1 MTKVLIKNGLV
12 INRGKSIVQDIL
24 IKNDLINRIDTDITD
39 GDAKVYDATNKWII
53 PGIIDDQV
61 HFRQPGLT
69 HKANLYTES
78 RAALAG
84 GVTSYMEMP
93 NTKPPAVTQKELQ
106 KKYTAAQASSITN
119 YSFYMG
125 VTNNNLEEV
134 LKTDASKV
142 CGVKIFMGSSTGNML
157 VDNDSALDAVFAN
170 CKMLIATHCED
181 EETIRRNLEEHK
193 QLNRELTA
201 LDHPVIRSREGC
213 YLSSS
218 KAVALAKKHG
228 TRLHV
233 LHISTKEELDLFDN
247 SISLQEK
254 YITSEG
260 CVHHMFFNA
269 EDYKNHG
276 NNIKCNPAIKDRAD
290 QEAILQAVLDD
301 RIDVIATDHAPHL
314 PTEKSQPY
322 LQAPSGLP
330 LIQHTLL
337 IMLDFYHKGKISK
350 EKIVEKMCHS
360 PAELFRIQGRGY
372 IEEGYKADIVM
383 VDPYKEQL
391 IQKDQLFYKCQ
402 WSPLEGYSFKGSIE
416 RVFVNGVSKYKQ
428 GRILNQSSGERLSFK
443 V

>member
-24 IKNDLINRIDTDITD
+24 IENDLIVRIDRDITD
-39 GDAKVYDATNKWII
+39 VEAKVYDAKDKWII

-84 GVTSYMEMP
+84 GVTSFMEMP

-106 KKYTAAQASSITN
+106 KKYTAAQASAITN

-125 VTNNNLEEV
+125 VTNDNLEHV
-134 LKTDASKV
+134 LRTDATKV

-157 VDNDSALDAVFAN
+157 VDNEKALDAVFSS

-181 EETIRRNLEEHK
+181 EETIKRNLEEHK
-193 QLNRELTA
+193 NLNRELTA
-201 LDHPVIRSREGC
+201 VDHPVIRSREGC

-218 KAVALAKKHG
+218 KAVALAKQYG

-247 SISLQEK
+247 TIPLIDK
-254 YITSEG
+254 HITSEA
-260 CVHHMFFNA
+260 CVHHM
-269 EDYKNHG
+269 
-276 NNIKCNPAIKDRAD
+276 IKDKAD
-290 QEAILQAVLDD
+290 QEAIFQAVLDD

-314 PTEKSQPY
+314 PIEKSQPY

-337 IMLDFYHKGKISK
+337 IMLDFYHKGMISK

-360 PAELFRIQGRGY
+360 PADLFRVAGRGY
-372 IEEGYKADIVM
+372 IDEGCKADLVM
-383 VDPYKEQL
+383 VDPNKEQV

-402 WSPLEGYSFKGSIE
+402 WSPLEGYAFKGSVE

-428 GRILNQSSGERLSFK
+428 GRILNQSPGERMTFT
-443 V
+443 VEN